1 MDKVRALIIR
11 ACKSNNTERRLQ
23 RIYKSVWYGEFD
35 ERHML
40 TILANIVEDYQLIR
54 PVNLVMELNPQQAWK
69 YGGKDSNSYE
79 KNACLCLQSVI
90 RLTPVGEL
98 PGLPRAA
105 KFRKD

>member
-11 ACKSNNTERRLQ
+11 ACKSNNTERRLE
-23 RIYKSVWYGEFD
+23 RIYKSVYYGQFD

-40 TILANIVEDYQLIR
+40 TILSNIVEDYQLIR
-54 PVNLVMELNPQQAWK
+54 PVNLITGLNPQQAWK

-90 RLTPVGEL
+90 RLTPVSNL
-98 PGLPRAA
+98 PGFPVPA